1 MEKDKRRYAIFGSG
15 VVSSIAKIALVFG
28 VSFVIV
34 VVSFIAYY
42 FGMTNTS
49 RYEMRRRYLRLVNG
63 GKKEY
68 NTQGESLRQNFLQ
81 GEESDDNV

>member
-1 MEKDKRRYAIFGSG
+1 M
-15 VVSSIAKIALVFG
+15 SSIAKIAFVFA
-28 VSFVIV
+28 VSFAIV

-63 GKKEY
+63 GGEKEY

-81 GEESDDNV
+81 EEESDDNV